1 MMRRPTDRPWTPPVS
16 AALAAVLALSL
27 NNAPLRA
34 NPSRAPAADA
44 IADRFAADADA
55 AARKKAEADRLA
67 RDKAEADRRARLAR
81 EAAEKIE
88 VEKAET
94 ARRQA
99 EQLKADE
106 AEMLDRAR
114 AEAPDATPKPPQP
127 RQDDTAAGLTASGPS
142 ESMAALEARRQAESD
157 ALAEKLR
164 RAREALAVA
173 RAAPAGEPADEPGP
187 APPDDPAHSDNLPA
201 DISAVFGMRQTGR
214 VPTPVT
220 DEIPAPQRPDP
231 AHVTVLLVI
240 DHGTRG
246 IRRFDNTGDPI
257 LCIADTC
264 FIGAGADKPALRM
277 PRKRAFGPGN
287 TLGKRAGA
295 CSHSLTCVLRDVDLG
310 ADAAMIQPI
319 DLRLV
324 RHDRREPARA
334 WADDTC
340 AVQSGRLTCRQAV
353 AGNGWRAWIVPERV
367 AREAGQQALE
377 AALYDRLPAVQA
389 ASRAP

>member
-1 MMRRPTDRPWTPPVS
+1 MMRRPTDRPWAPPLS
-16 AALAAVLALSL
+16 AALVAVLALSFSD
-27 NNAPLRA
+27 ATLRA
-34 NPSRAPAADA
+34 DPSRAPTADA

-55 AARKKAEADRLA
+55 AARKKADADRLA
-67 RDKAEADRRARLAR
+67 RAKAEADRRARVAR
-81 EAAEKIE
+81 EAAERIE
-88 VEKAET
+88 AEKAE
-94 ARRQA
+94 AERKRA

-106 AEMLDRAR
+106 AEMLDKAR
-114 AEAPDATPKPPQP
+114 AEAPDATPKPPQS
-127 RQDDTAAGLTASGPS
+127 RQVDTEAGLTTPGPS
-142 ESMAALEARRQAESD
+142 ETMAALEARRQAESD

-173 RAAPAGEPADEPGP
+173 RASPAGEDADAPGP
-187 APPDDPAHSDNLPA
+187 APADDPAPPDNLPA
-201 DISAVFGMRQTGR
+201 DISAVFGMRQVGR

-220 DEIPAPQRPDP
+220 DERPAPQRPDP

-264 FIGAGADKPALRM
+264 FIGAGTDTPARRM
-277 PRKRAFGPGN
+277 PRARAFGPGN

-334 WADDTC
+334 WPDDTC
-340 AVQSGRLTCRQAV
+340 SVQSGRLTCRQAV
-353 AGNGWRAWIVPERV
+353 AGSDWRAWIVPEWV

-377 AALYDRLPAVQA
+377 AALFDRLPAVQA